1 MSMFIDKILDDEN
14 IQSLFYESEL
24 QVLLSE
30 VSETIDVSIDS
41 RKILRLAFL
50 LFNNIF
56 SSNEPNLE
64 KLKKVYILLKSINI
78 SDKEHLNQFHEIFGI
93 DGIDDE
99 LLYYFYFSVIS
110 ISNDKIINIRIDL
123 LDYSEKSLK
132 EESDIWRKRILNK
145 IFNAFVFLSRKKNGF
160 EDIRKA
166 ITLIRELQQEQLEFE
181 KKYLDKYKLNE
192 EVEKAYSLLGLY
204 HLSKIIVETAT
215 YLETG
220 YNYKKRIE
228 SEIRQHADTAKKLFH
243 KEPRL
248 QSIVSIMEISLKTIC
263 NNSIWN
269 KTSFNDKVKQL
280 CDAKAKQGMIDLL
293 PSQRDA
299 LNQNLLD
306 VVSNVTVLQMPTSAG
321 KSLLAEFNMLVTKA
335 LRQDAKIIYIVPS
348 RALVNQ
354 VYFDLKSDLQS
365 LGLNIEKTSSAIEID
380 PNENNFLN
388 SEKIDILVSTPE
400 KLDLLIRRKHPS
412 VDDVSLFVVDEA
424 HTIQNGIRGARLELL
439 LTLLR
444 RERPNAKYMLLSP
457 FIKDAGKTITEWLG
471 GGNSIEIDWKPA
483 EKLFVGI
490 DVHKTRRINEIKYEI
505 LNSPYSTF
513 SVSQEGSF
521 SNPIEILSNGKK
533 DSILEF
539 SVNYFAK
546 KDKTQLVL
554 CRGKKTAD
562 NRAEFIFNHIPE
574 KQVSDEVNLVR
585 KFIDDEIGRETTL
598 TKVLSKGICTHHSG
612 ISDETKLLLEHLIRK
627 KQINYV
633 CATTTVAEGVNFPIS
648 SVFFDDYRK
657 GRSIKGKKNVISSN
671 DFWNISGRAG
681 RTLVDNYGK
690 IILPFNSPNNIEKVK
705 NLIKQ
710 SADELV
716 SVLSE
721 LFVNADKIISSIENN
736 QINTIFNNYYNSIAP
751 LIQYFIHII
760 SVGGHEAYSSE
771 IEDLLK
777 DSFEYYKLDSYDK
790 KEKFIQVCKTIY
802 TYLTDKYGEN
812 KGVLSF
818 ADKIG
823 FSVPSVLSVMREK
836 RLNPNIS
843 DLNSWNPNNIFDR
856 NNPNNLAEKIEVIA
870 ALRETKIGTD
880 SDKAQF
886 NPEIIANILISWVN
900 GDNFEIMSNIHPYF
914 KSLSNNERINEF
926 VSKMNDIRFKSSW
939 GLSAL
944 EGIVKGN
951 EAEIKDTYVPSYA
964 YYGVNNAKSLAL
976 RMIGI
981 PRGLSSSLS
990 QVIVKD
996 ISSYS
1001 LNKIRTIIKGLG
1013 SSDWNNLKPKKSTL
1027 SGSEWKRITE
1037 ILIN

>member
-1 MSMFIDKILDDEN
+1 MSMLTDKILKDEN
-14 IQSLFYESEL
+14 IQSLFSKSEM

-30 VSETIDVSIDS
+30 VSESIDVDFDS
-41 RKILRLAFL
+41 QRILRLAFI
-50 LFNNIF
+50 LFNSEF
-56 SSNEPNLE
+56 SSDEPNE
-64 KLKKVYILLKSINI
+64 KKLRNTYLLLKSIDI
-78 SDKEHLNQFHEIFGI
+78 SDTEQLKQFGEIFGI
-93 DGIDDE
+93 DGIDNE

-110 ISNDKIINIRIDL
+110 ISNDKIINIRINL
-123 LDYSEKSLK
+123 LDYSETSLK
-132 EESDIWRKRILNK
+132 EESDIWRNRILNK

-160 EDIRKA
+160 EDIRKG

-192 EVEKAYSLLGLY
+192 EVEQAYSLLGLY
-204 HLSKIIVETAT
+204 HLSKTIVETAT

-228 SEIRQHADTAKKLFH
+228 SEIRQHADVAKKLLY

-248 QSIVSIMEISLKTIC
+248 QSIVSILEISLKTIC

-280 CDAKAKQGMIDLL
+280 CETKAKQEMIDLL

-354 VYFDLKSDLQS
+354 VYFDLKTDLQS
-365 LGLNIEKTSSAIEID
+365 LGLNVEKTSSAIEID

-388 SEKIDILVSTPE
+388 SEEIDILVSTPE

-444 RERPNAKYMLLSP
+444 RERPNAKFMLLSP
-457 FIKDAGKTITEWLG
+457 FIKDAGRTITEWLG

-483 EKLFVGI
+483 EKLFIGI
-490 DVHKTRRINEIKYEI
+490 DVHKTKKNNEIKYEI

-513 SVSQEGSF
+513 SISQKGAF
-521 SNPIEILSNGKK
+521 PNPIEISSKGKK
-533 DSILEF
+533 NPILEF
-539 SVNYFAK
+539 SINHFVK
-546 KDKTQLVL
+546 KDKAQLVL
-554 CRGKKTAD
+554 CWGKKMAD
-562 NRAEFIFNHIPE
+562 KRADFIYNHIPD

-598 TKVLSKGICTHHSG
+598 TKVLEKGICTHHSG
-612 ISDETKLLLEHLIRK
+612 ISDETKLMLEYLIREK
-627 KQINYV
+627 KINYV
-633 CATTTVAEGVNFPIS
+633 CSTTTVAEGVNFPIS

-657 GRSIKGKKNVISSN
+657 GRYDKLSTN

-681 RTLVDNYGK
+681 RTLVDNFGK
-690 IILPFNSPNNIEKVK
+690 IILPFNSPNNIENAK
-705 NLIKQ
+705 NLIEQ

-721 LFVNADKIISSIENN
+721 LFVNADEIISSIEKNE
-736 QINTIFNNYYNSIAP
+736 INIPFKNYYNSIAP
-751 LIQYFIHII
+751 LIQYFVHII
-760 SVGGHEAYSSE
+760 SVGGHEAYASE
-771 IEDLLK
+771 IEDLFK

-802 TYLTDKYGEN
+802 TYLQDKYGEN
-812 KGVLSF
+812 TGVLSF
-818 ADKIG
+818 ADKTG
-823 FSVPSVLSVMREK
+823 FSVPSVLNVMK
-836 RLNPNIS
+836 KKSLNPNIS
-843 DLNSWNPNNIFDR
+843 DLNSWNPNSIFDR
-856 NNPNNLAEKIEVIA
+856 NNPNNLTEKIEVIA
-870 ALRETKIGTD
+870 ALRETRIGTD
-880 SDKAQF
+880 SDKAPF
-886 NPEIIANILISWVN
+886 NPAIIANILISWVN
-900 GDNFEIMSNIHPYF
+900 GDNFETMSKIHPLYNSF
-914 KSLSNNERINEF
+914 SDNERINEF

-951 EAEIKDTYVPSYA
+951 EAEIKDTYIPSYA
-964 YYGVNNAKSLAL
+964 YYGVNNSKSLAL

-981 PRGLSSSLS
+981 PRSLSSSLS
-990 QVIVKD
+990 QIIEKD

-1001 LNKIRTIIKGLG
+1001 LNKIRKMIKDLG
-1013 SSDWNNLKPKKSTL
+1013 NSDWDNLKPKKSTL

-1037 ILIN
+1037 VLIN

>member
-1 MSMFIDKILDDEN
+1 MSMLIDKILDDKD
-14 IQSLFYESEL
+14 IKSLFTKSEM
-24 QVLLSE
+24 QILLSE
-30 VSETIDVSIDS
+30 VSETIDEDFDT

-56 SSNEPNLE
+56 SSNDLNID
-64 KLKKVYILLKSINI
+64 KLNKAYILLKSINI
-78 SDKEHLNQFHEIFGI
+78 KDHLNQFNEIFGI
-93 DGIDDE
+93 EGIDDE

-110 ISNDKIINIRIDL
+110 ISNNKIISIRIDI

-132 EESDIWRKRILNK
+132 KESNIWRNRILNK
-145 IFNAFVFLSRKKNGF
+145 IFNAFVFLSRKKDGF

-166 ITLIRELQQEQLEFE
+166 ITLIRELQQEQSEFE

-192 EVEKAYSLLGLY
+192 EVEQAYSLLGLY
-204 HLSKIIVETAT
+204 HLSKTIVETAI

-220 YNYKKRIE
+220 YDYKKRIE
-228 SEIRQHADTAKKLFH
+228 SEIRQHADIAKKLLH

-248 QSIVSIMEISLKTIC
+248 QGIASILEISLKTIC
-263 NNSIWN
+263 SNSIWN

-280 CDAKAKQGMIDLL
+280 CHAKAKQGMIDLL
-293 PSQRDA
+293 PSQHKA
-299 LNQNLLD
+299 LDNNLLD
-306 VVSNVTVLQMPTSAG
+306 VVSNVIVLQMPTSAG
-321 KSLLAEFNMLVTKA
+321 KSLLAEFNILVTHA

-354 VYFDLKSDLQS
+354 IYFDLKSDLQN

-380 PNENNFLN
+380 PNENSLLN
-388 SEKIDILVSTPE
+388 SEEIDILVSTPE
-400 KLDLLIRRKHPS
+400 KLDLLIRRRHSS

-444 RERPNAKYMLLSP
+444 RERPNAKFMLLSP

-483 EKLFVGI
+483 EKLFIGI
-490 DVHKTRRINEIKYEI
+490 DIHKTKKINEVKYEI

-513 SVSQEGSF
+513 SVSQEGTF
-521 SNPIEILSNGKK
+521 PNPIKISSNGKK

-539 SVNYFAK
+539 SVNHFVK
-546 KDKTQLVL
+546 KDKAQLVL
-554 CRGKKTAD
+554 CWGKKTA
-562 NRAEFIFNHIPE
+562 NKRAEFIYNHIPD
-574 KQVSDEVNLVR
+574 KQVSDEVSLVR
-585 KFIDDEIGRETTL
+585 KFIDDEIGRETIL
-598 TKVLSKGICTHHSG
+598 TKVLSKRICTHHSG
-612 ISDETKLLLEHLIRK
+612 ISDETKLLLEHLIRE
-627 KQINYV
+627 KQINYI

-690 IILPFNSPNNIEKVK
+690 IILPFNNPNNIENAK

-710 SADELV
+710 SADEVV

-721 LFVNADKIISSIENN
+721 LFVNADEIISSIENN
-736 QINTIFNNYYNSIAP
+736 KMNILLNKYYKSIAP

-760 SVGGHEAYSSE
+760 SVGDHKTYTSE
-771 IEDLLK
+771 IEDLFK

-802 TYLTDKYGEN
+802 AYLQNKYGDN
-812 KGVLSF
+812 TGILSF
-818 ADKIG
+818 ADKTG
-823 FSVPSVLSVMREK
+823 FSVPSVLNVMRQK
-836 RLNPNIS
+836 SLNPNIS
-843 DLNSWNPNNIFDR
+843 DLNSWNPSSIFDR
-856 NNPNNLAEKIEVIA
+856 NNSNNLTEKIEVIA
-870 ALRETKIGTD
+870 TLKETKIGTN
-880 SDKAQF
+880 SDKAPF
-886 NPEIIANILISWVN
+886 NPKIIADILISWVN
-900 GDNFEIMSNIHPYF
+900 GDNFETMSNIHPYF
-914 KSLSNNERINEF
+914 KSLSDNERINDF

-944 EGIVKGN
+944 EGIVKGD
-951 EAEIKDTYVPSYA
+951 EAEIKDTYVPSYV

-981 PRGLSSSLS
+981 PRSLSSSLS
-990 QVIVKD
+990 QVIVED

-1001 LNKIRTIIKGLG
+1001 LNKIRRIIKDL
-1013 SSDWNNLKPKKSTL
+1013 SNSDWDNLKPRKSSL
-1027 SGSEWKRITE
+1027 SGPEWKRISE

>member
-1 MSMFIDKILDDEN
+1 MSILIDKILNDEN
-14 IQSLFYESEL
+14 IQSLFSKSEM

-30 VSETIDVSIDS
+30 VSESIDVDFDS
-41 RKILRLAFL
+41 QKILRLAFV
-50 LFNNIF
+50 LFNNEF
-56 SSNEPNLE
+56 SSDEPNE
-64 KLKKVYILLKSINI
+64 KTLRNTYLLLKSINI
-78 SDKEHLNQFHEIFGI
+78 SNTEQLKQFGEIFGI
-93 DGIDDE
+93 DGIDNE

-110 ISNDKIINIRIDL
+110 IRNDKIINIRIDL
-123 LDYSEKSLK
+123 LDYSETSLK
-132 EESDIWRKRILNK
+132 EESDIWRNRILNK

-160 EDIRKA
+160 EDIQKG
-166 ITLIRELQQEQLEFE
+166 IILIRELQHEQEEFE
-181 KKYLDKYKLNE
+181 KIYLDKYKLNE
-192 EVEKAYSLLGLY
+192 EVEQAYSLLGLY
-204 HLSKIIVETAT
+204 HLSKTIVETAT

-228 SEIRQHADTAKKLFH
+228 SEIRQHADVAKKLLR

-248 QSIVSIMEISLKTIC
+248 QSIVSIFEISLTTMC
-263 NNSIWN
+263 NNSIW
-269 KTSFNDKVKQL
+269 KITSFNDKVKQL
-280 CDAKAKQGMIDLL
+280 CEAKAKQEMIDLL
-293 PSQRDA
+293 PSQRNA

-354 VYFDLKSDLQS
+354 VYFDLKTDLQN

-400 KLDLLIRRKHPS
+400 KLDLLIRRNHPS

-444 RERPNAKYMLLSP
+444 RERPNAKFMLLSP
-457 FIKDAGKTITEWLG
+457 FIREAGKTITEWLG

-483 EKLFVGI
+483 EKLFIGI
-490 DVHKTRRINEIKYEI
+490 DVHKTKKINEIKYEI

-513 SVSQEGSF
+513 SVSQKGAF
-521 SNPIEILSNGKK
+521 PNRIEISSNGRK

-539 SVNYFAK
+539 SINHFVK
-546 KDKTQLVL
+546 KDTTQLIL
-554 CRGKKTAD
+554 CWGKKMAD
-562 NRAEFIFNHIPE
+562 KRADFIYNHIPN
-574 KQVSDEVNLVR
+574 KQVSDEVDLVR

-598 TKVLSKGICTHHSG
+598 TKVLSKGICIHHSG
-612 ISDETKLLLEHLIRK
+612 ISDETKLLLEYLIRK

-633 CATTTVAEGVNFPIS
+633 CSTTTVAEGVNFPIS
-648 SVFFDDYRK
+648 SIFFDDYRK
-657 GRSIKGKKNVISSN
+657 GRYDKLSNN

-690 IILPFNSPNNIEKVK
+690 IILPFNSPNNIENAK
-705 NLIKQ
+705 NLIEQ

-721 LFVNADKIISSIENN
+721 LFVNADGIISSIKYN
-736 QINTIFNNYYNSIAP
+736 QINILFENYYDSIAP

-760 SVGGHEAYSSE
+760 SVGGHEAYATE
-771 IEDLLK
+771 IEDLFK
-777 DSFEYYKLDSYDK
+777 DSFEYYKLHTYDK

-802 TYLTDKYGEN
+802 TYLQDKYDDN
-812 KGVLSF
+812 TGVLSF
-818 ADKIG
+818 ADKTG
-823 FSVPSVLSVMREK
+823 FSVPSVLNVMRQK
-836 RLNPNIS
+836 SLNPNIS
-843 DLNSWNPNNIFDR
+843 DFNSWNPNNIFDR
-856 NNPNNLAEKIEVIA
+856 NNPNNLTEKIQVIA

-880 SDKAQF
+880 SDKAPF

-900 GDNFEIMSNIHPYF
+900 GDNFETMSNIHPYF
-914 KSLSNNERINEF
+914 KSLSDNERINDF
-926 VSKMNDIRFKSSW
+926 VSKMNEIRFKSSW

-964 YYGVNNAKSLAL
+964 YYGVNNVKSLAL

-990 QVIVKD
+990 QVIEKD

-1001 LNKIRTIIKGLG
+1001 LNEIRKIISELG
-1013 SSDWNNLKPKKSTL
+1013 NSDWDNLKPKKSSL

-1037 ILIN
+1037 ILIK